1 MFGPGKGVVNMK
13 CLVLSDSHGVG
24 KYMAEAVRRE
34 TPGQILHLGDVVGD
48 VSPLAR
54 AFPEIP
60 IAQVLGNCDLGRG
73 ADLPEERELL
83 LEGKRIWMLHGHTYW
98 VKSGPG
104 LVVNEALTRGT
115 DVVCF
120 GHTHQP
126 LCYREGSLWVLN
138 PGACG
143 GSLSVTYGVIE
154 IGADGVTCRVEK
166 LR

>member
-1 MFGPGKGVVNMK
+1 MFNAGKGVVNMK

-34 TPGQILHLGDVVGD
+34 RPDQILHLGDVIGD
-48 VSPLAR
+48 VPPLAR
-54 AFPEIP
+54 EFPDIP

-73 ADLPEERELL
+73 SDLPEERELL
-83 LEGKRIWMLHGHTYW
+83 LEGRRIWMLHGHTYW

-104 LVVNEALTRGT
+104 LVVDEAQTRGA

-126 LCYREGSLWVLN
+126 LSYREGSLWVLN
-138 PGACG
+138 PGTCQGYPSA
-143 GSLSVTYGVIE
+143 TYGVIE
-154 IGADGVTCRVEK
+154 ISPGGVKCRVEK